1 MRYSFILL
9 VLLLTLSGLQ
19 LKAQVVVR
27 ARIVEKG
34 TSAPVPFATVR
45 YGAGNQGVIA
55 DLDGYFEIPG
65 ASSSPSTIEVS
76 CMGYKTLVLPLP
88 LPGNTVSLEP
98 AGKELAEVTVK
109 PPYEKIRRILNE
121 TIKNKPAN
129 DPDKYDRYRCHI
141 YYKMLA
147 DASLPDSNAAKD
159 TSADIKEF
167 KAFSSR
173 QHLLMSE
180 TYSIRNWQRPGK
192 LQEDILATRFSGLK
206 KSAFTSVVTDVLPFH
221 AYTDYITLNGKD
233 YHNPVTPG
241 YNLHYRF
248 NLSDELLDGTDTIWV
263 LRFRPKGIAGNS
275 LTGKV
280 YIHSNGFAISRLV
293 AAVKDPGMDQT
304 VRIEQEYKRIP
315 YDANSSRWFPAQLN
329 YVIERAM
336 KADKTPYTLQMTGRS
351 VIDSVSWDPE
361 KTRFDKSHTVR
372 LADGATEHSDSL
384 LNRLRPGSLDAK
396 EQMTYHVIDSLGAKV
411 KADKILEYMRNL
423 PRGRVSVGAV
433 DIDLMRLLSYN
444 RYENIRLGLGLQTN
458 DRILKWASVGGWA
471 GYGFGDKRWKYGG
484 FAEFYF
490 DKYKEFVLRGSYA
503 DDLGD
508 PGRIHIAKELDKNYL
523 RKFLLT
529 RVDLTKTYTVSM
541 SGKFGYWNAE
551 VAAEEQQFIPNYNYA
566 LRINGEDHA
575 MFRSREA
582 SLNLRYAYG
591 ERTAPIFGTYMRT
604 DSKYPIWFGK
614 ITTGEMNA
622 GMPYQ
627 KYIKAV
633 SGILWRGHLNRI
645 GTEHIMLEAGKI
657 WSDGSLPISRLF
669 AGNGFKYDARYLYS
683 LYGFGGIMTLFPYEV
698 YTDRFAQ
705 AIFRH
710 DMDWKL
716 YKLESPD
723 FDLSS
728 APNIALQYGM
738 LYGDLKNAAAHQNI
752 DIMVPSKGYHEA
764 GMLLNNLIRLRS
776 RTYYQSF
783 NIGYFYPLSSQGPVD
798 LEKKG
803 KIVIGASIEL

>member
-1 MRYSFILL
+1 MRYSLL
-9 VLLLTLSGLQ
+9 LSILLLTLSGLQ
-19 LKAQVVVR
+19 LKAQQGAR
-27 ARIVEKG
+27 ARIIEKG

-45 YGAGNQGVIA
+45 YGTGNQGVIA
-55 DLDGYFEIPG
+55 GLDGYFEIPPTLP
-65 ASSSPSTIEVS
+65 APSTIEVS
-76 CMGYKTLVLPLP
+76 CMGYKTLVLTLP
-88 LPGNTVSLEP
+88 LKGNTVFLEP

-129 DPDKYDRYRCHI
+129 DPDRYDRYRCHI

-159 TSADIKEF
+159 TSADLKEF

-180 TYSIRNWQRPGK
+180 TYSIRNWERPGK

-233 YHNPVTPG
+233 YHNPVSPG
-241 YNLHYRF
+241 YNLHYKF

-263 LRFRPKGIAGNS
+263 LSFRPKGIAGNS

-280 YIHSNGFAISRLV
+280 YIHSDGFAISRLI

-304 VRIEQEYKRIP
+304 VRIEQEYKRIS
-315 YDANSSRWFPAQLN
+315 YGATGSRWFPAQLN

-336 KADKTPYTLQMTGRS
+336 KADKTPYMLQMTGRS
-351 VIDSVSWDPE
+351 VIDSVLWDPG
-361 KTRFDKSHTVR
+361 KTRFDKRHTVR
-372 LADGATEHSDSL
+372 LADGAAEYSDSL
-384 LNRLRPGSLDAK
+384 LNHLRPDTLDAK

-411 KADKILEYMRNL
+411 KADKIMDYMRNL
-423 PRGRVSVGAV
+423 PKGRVSVGPV

-444 RYENIRLGLGLQTN
+444 RYENIRLGMGLQTN
-458 DRILKWASVGGWA
+458 DRILKWAAIGGWA
-471 GYGFGDKRWKYGG
+471 GYGLGDKRWKYGG

-541 SGKFGYWNAE
+541 SGKFGYWSAE
-551 VAAEEQQFIPNYNYA
+551 VAAEEQQFTPNYNYA

-582 SLNLRYAYG
+582 SINLRYAYG

-614 ITTGEMNA
+614 ITAGEMNA

-627 KYIKAV
+627 QYIKAV
-633 SGILWRGHLNRI
+633 SGLLWRGHLNRI

-728 APNIALQYGM
+728 APNIALQYGV
-738 LYGDLKNAAAHQNI
+738 LYGDLKNVSAHQSI
-752 DIMVPSKGYHEA
+752 DIMIPAKGYHEA
-764 GMLLNNLIRLRS
+764 GLLLNNLIRLRS

-783 NIGYFYPLSSQGPVD
+783 NIGYFYPLSVQGPFD
-798 LEKKG
+798 PEKNG